1 MQITLVQSEIE
12 EAISRFIRSK
22 MTIST
27 DCKINIDLRATRGVD
42 GATAIID
49 VLDKTLGDSDT
60 ASVIKFITED
70 AGSSE
75 PVLEEPKKK
84 LFSALKESTD
94 ESTI

>member
-49 VLDKTLGDSDT
+49 VLDKTVDDSSTTPVMSTTVEEVEAT
-60 ASVIKFITED
+60 API
-70 AGSSE
+70 
-75 PVLEEPKKK
+75 PEEPKEK